1 MIIIYILVLCCIV
14 YLIVMALLKIKYRFW
29 YSQPLSFRFS
39 PYLLLYRFIPSFMS
53 SSSSSYFT
61 SIQNNLSNTRVSTY
75 NNTKIVVY
83 PFIQHVNYT
92 NICVYSNYDNIKSTI
107 YRCTD
112 VNSIPF
118 GDIVKLLNNQMTM
131 NIYNSNNMNNN
142 IVPYFDFDRFSQS
155 ITGDTHGLSPF
166 VGIYYRRSFNTTNNT
181 DTITKSDITSDDI
194 HDLDEVQGVSVLLP
208 RQKIEYDINK
218 KSQRNAILH
227 KPSNKLGILDDDKRI
242 CTIYVCEHL
251 AWNRVLLQEPQ
262 SIELLETTEYIQKSR
277 EIAGEQTLYKYSSI
291 PLFVVPF
298 TTCYSYGISIDRINV
313 LGSEYERKNMKAGIL
328 LVKVSSVNIDMF
340 YNFINE
346 CSIDFRCSIQ
356 NVISHIQHLVDKN
369 VYHIY
374 MLVMNKTLVLSTYIF
389 GPSWT
394 RCIQKD
400 TSNVFITRPVRK
412 MRSHRDRIEKVREH
426 IVNTSTALVKYLP
439 PVDRPIYDISG
450 KRINTKSIEHI
461 ELNDRISAHNHTTT
475 IPKLISSIQ
484 KCDCDLNLFLYGF
497 FSATRDLAASLNLST
512 QSNNN
517 NIMVIDTIA
526 HNYRIID
533 EINRHFAPLWIDK
546 WYYIMYNANI
556 HQELLCKDLFMV

>member
-1 MIIIYILVLCCIV
+1 MIIYIVGLSCIV

-39 PYLLLYRFIPSFMS
+39 PYFLLSRFIHSPIS

-61 SIQNNLSNTRVSTY
+61 SIQHNLSNIPFSTY
-75 NNTKIVVY
+75 NNTKLIIY
-83 PFIQHVNYT
+83 PFIHHVNYVD
-92 NICVYSNYDNIKSTI
+92 ICVYSKYDRFHHLPLS
-107 YRCTD
+107 
-112 VNSIPF
+112 
-118 GDIVKLLNNQMTM
+118 GIVKLLNMKTTT
-131 NIYNSNNMNNN
+131 NIYSINISNT
-142 IVPYFDFDRFSQS
+142 VASYFDFDRFSQT
-155 ITGDTHGLSPF
+155 ITSDTHGLSPF
-166 VGIYYRRSFNTTNNT
+166 IGVYYRRTLKNNISNSSLAA
-181 DTITKSDITSDDI
+181 DNIDEF
-194 HDLDEVQGVSVLLP
+194 DEVQGVSMLLP
-208 RQKIEYDINK
+208 RQKIEYDPNNK
-218 KSQRNAILH
+218 NNSPNNTDRI
-227 KPSNKLGILDDDKRI
+227 RI

-251 AWNRVLLQEPQ
+251 AWNRVLLQELQ

-484 KCDCDLNLFLYGF
+484 QCNCDLNLFLYGF